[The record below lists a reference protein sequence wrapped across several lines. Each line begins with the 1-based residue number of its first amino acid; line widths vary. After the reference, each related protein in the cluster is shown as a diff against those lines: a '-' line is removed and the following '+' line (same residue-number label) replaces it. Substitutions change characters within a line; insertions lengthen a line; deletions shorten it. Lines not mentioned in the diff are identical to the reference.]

1 MKKSVIA
8 LLVATTTAVLG
19 SATVSFAQY
28 GACEPACAV
37 PAVEACAPTCDTSYA
52 PTCAPSCDVPCP
64 PTCGTYGTGCAGY
77 AGAGCGSAYGG
88 LFAFVDD
95 VARVAV
101 APFQWVACAFTDG
114 IYPDCG
120 CAPKP
125 PKTPCNPCNI
135 CGDYVGGCNDAGG
148 CAPCAGGYAGGYAG
162 GQLSYAAQNAYPAQS
177 YAAPQSQYYDVES
190 YDSSPTRFSAN
201 TRPVQNGG
209 FSNALGEVLG
219 TRRSVNPQTVNPQS
233 NMYANVQPSPVVAP
247 QSGVR
252 PASYDQRVVESQIV
266 RHVAAPLSEA
276 PTASANRELQN
287 KQNVRIVAS
296 VPEANVATGAKN
308 FGVTRPVK

>member
-8 LLVATTTAVLG
+8 RLVATTTAFLG
-19 SATVSFAQY
+19 SATLSFAQY

-52 PTCAPSCDVPCP
+52 PTCAPTCAPSCDVPCP
-64 PTCGTYGTGCAGY
+64 PSCGNYGGV
-77 AGAGCGSAYGG
+77 GCGNAYGG
-88 LFAFVDD
+88 LFAIVDD
-95 VARVAV
+95 VARVAT
-101 APFQWVACAFTDG
+101 APFQWIACAFTDG

-120 CAPKP
+120 CAPRP

-162 GQLSYAAQNAYPAQS
+162 GQFSYAAAQNAYPVQN

-209 FSNALGEVLG
+209 FSSALGEVLG
-219 TRRSVNPQTVNPQS
+219 TRRPANPQP
-233 NMYANVQPSPVVAP
+233 NMYANVQPTPVVAP

-252 PASYDQRVVESQIV
+252 PASYDQRVVESQVV
-266 RHVAAPLSEA
+266 RHVAAPSIDA
-276 PTASANRELQN
+276 QTARMNSELQN

-296 VPEANVATGAKN
+296 VPEANAATGAKS

>member
-1 MKKSVIA
+1 MKKTVIT
-8 LLVATTTAVLG
+8 LLVATTSAFLLG

-64 PTCGTYGTGCAGY
+64 PSCGSYGAGCAGY
-77 AGAGCGSAYGG
+77 GNAGYGSVCGG
-88 LFAFVDD
+88 LYAFVDD
-95 VARVAV
+95 VARVAT
-101 APFQWVACAFTDG
+101 APFHWVACAFTDG

-120 CAPKP
+120 CAPRP

-135 CGDYVGGCNDAGG
+135 CGDYVGGCNDSAG
-148 CAPCAGGYAGGYAG
+148 CAPCAGGYAGGYAN
-162 GQLSYAAQNAYPAQS
+162 GQFSYAVNQGAYSSQS
-177 YAAPQSQYYDVES
+177 YAAPQPQYYNVDS
-190 YDSSPTRFSAN
+190 YDSSPTRYSAN

-209 FSNALGEVLG
+209 FSNAMSEILG
-219 TRRSVNPQTVNPQS
+219 TRRPVNPQS
-233 NMYANVQPSPVVAP
+233 NMYANVQPTPVVAP
-247 QSGVR
+247 QTGVR
-252 PASYDQRVVESQIV
+252 PASYDQRVVESQVV
-266 RHVAAPLSEA
+266 RHVAAPSIDA
-276 PTASANRELQN
+276 QTAAMNRELQN

-296 VPEANVATGAKN
+296 VPEANAANGAKT